1 MQTVC
6 DFSPV
11 LITKEKIM
19 NHQLPSNFKFC
30 QAQAKDRALL
40 VKFLRHTYKE
50 LFPYQSNF
58 VHLIKTVDDYFSLET
73 PLWWVEKSDNVEEKS
88 NLKIACL
95 WMGTGIDQV
104 TGERY
109 SHIFLLYVM
118 PEYRQQGIGK
128 ALMNQ
133 AILYAKNKGDQK
145 IGLQVFTHNQQALNL
160 YQNLGFQTQF
170 YLMFKKLE

>member
-1 MQTVC
+1 
-6 DFSPV
+6 
-11 LITKEKIM
+11 
-19 NHQLPSNFKFC
+19 
-30 QAQAKDRALL
+30 
-40 VKFLRHTYKE
+40 
-50 LFPYQSNF
+50 
-58 VHLIKTVDDYFSLET
+58 
-73 PLWWVEKSDNVEEKS
+73 
-88 NLKIACL
+88 
-95 WMGTGIDQV
+95 MGTGIDQV